1 MYLYCLNTIRT
12 QVRPGLEQQLIR
24 TLQQQKSNTIPNTN
38 IHNNNNIVQ
47 SSIKPNIKSS
57 NRKHDIQNRRTTSSS
72 TGTITDCSSSNSK
85 TSNNRGFSNKHSTT
99 TATTITSATA
109 TATPSNNKNIKIST
123 VSAQNQL
130 QANKYSG
137 YTNQEKKAPSA
148 GTQFQK

>member
-57 NRKHDIQNRRTTSSS
+57 NRKHDIQNRHTSSS
-72 TGTITDCSSSNSK
+72 STDTITDSSSSNSK

-99 TATTITSATA
+99 TATTTTAAT
-109 TATPSNNKNIKIST
+109 TTPSNNKNIKIST
-123 VSAQNQL
+123 ASAQNQL
-130 QANKYSG
+130 QANKCSG
-137 YTNQEKKAPSA
+137 YTNKVKKAPSA